1 MSNSEKMTMNDNKV
15 TLEEKSKYSPVHT
28 LSLGITLSLFW
39 WINSNY
45 SNLLLLSLGAASI
58 LLMLFIAY
66 RMDVIDHES
75 QPVHLSIKIP
85 GYLLWLTKEIILANI
100 SVVKHIWLGNSS
112 ISPTLVTIDASQ
124 CTDLGKVIYANSI
137 TLTPGTVTVDL
148 VGDRM
153 TIHALIKENID
164 TLKAGEMDRRVTE
177 LENKC

>member
-1 MSNSEKMTMNDNKV
+1 MTMNNNKIV
-15 TLEEKSKYSPVHT
+15 DKRTLDETTRHLPGHT
-28 LSLGITLSLFW
+28 LSLCLSLSLFW

-45 SNLLLLSLGAASI
+45 SNPLLLSLGAASI
-58 LLMLFIAY
+58 LLVLYIAH

-75 QPVHLSIKIP
+75 QPVHLSLKMP
-85 GYLLWLTKEIILANI
+85 GYMLWLTKEIIVSNI

-124 CTDLGKVIYANSI
+124 RTDLGKVIYANSI
-137 TLTPGTVTVDL
+137 TLTPGTVTVDI

-153 TIHALIKENID
+153 TIHALIKENVD

-177 LENKC
+177 LENRC